1 LSTGRERWY
10 FRPVPGILNTFNIII
25 TGGTRTGEAY
35 LSTNPNGDTIH
46 LHHEDDES
54 GRQRWVIEKLD
65 ESFDMEDLVVRK
77 NVALGKHTSQSSE
90 GWGGSS
96 SRAVDGNISG
106 NWGQRSVTHTQRDF
120 NPWWKVNFEQSYNI
134 DQIGVHLRTDCCT
147 DRSIGFIVQVIND
160 GVATFN
166 YTQTGQLSSSTAIT
180 VIGDAGEVIVGN
192 EVKIS
197 LSGQK
202 GLALAEVQVYT
213 EGQI

>member
-1 LSTGRERWY
+1 
-10 FRPVPGILNTFNIII
+10 
-25 TGGTRTGEAY
+25 
-35 LSTNPNGDTIH
+35 
-46 LHHEDDES
+46 
-54 GRQRWVIEKLD
+54 
-65 ESFDMEDLVVRK
+65 MEDLVVRK

-106 NWGQRSVTHTQRDF
+106 NWGQRSVTHTQRDV
-120 NPWWKVNFEQSYNI
+120 NPWWKVNLEQSYNI

-160 GVATFN
+160 GVVTFN

-202 GLALAEVQVYT
+202 GLAVQVYT